1 MKTEVEIRMQGMQA
15 LIGELGLVE
24 TERFLAAVIRDR
36 FNYTEWRRRGLP
48 DMTIEAIAQEGNALA
63 ARLNETKAA
72 KGLP

>member
-48 DMTIEAIAQEGNALA
+48 DMTIEAIAEEGNALA
-63 ARLNETKAA
+63 ARLNESNTVPR
-72 KGLP
+72 LP